1 MKQVM
6 VIRTDLKMGKGKM
19 AAQACHASLG
29 AYKKADPKKIRKW
42 ELEGGKKVVV
52 KAKDLR
58 EFYEIYE
65 IVKSTDIP
73 VYLVQDAG
81 RTELPKGTVTC
92 IGIGPDEDEKIDKV
106 TNELKLL

>member
-6 VIRTDLKMGKGKM
+6 VIRADLNMGKGKM

-29 AYKKADPKKIRKW
+29 AYKRSDEKIIKKW
-42 ELEGGKKVVV
+42 ELEGEKKVVV
-52 KAKDLR
+52 KVQSLR
-58 EFYEIYE
+58 ELYEIYE
-65 IVKSTDIP
+65 LVKNTDIP
-73 VYLVQDAG
+73 SYLVQDAG

-92 IGIGPDEDEKIDKV
+92 LGIGPDNDEKIDKI

>member
-6 VIRTDLKMGKGKM
+6 IIRTDLKMSKGKI

-29 AYKKADPKKIRKW
+29 AYKKADPQKIQKW

-52 KAKDLR
+52 RVKDLR
-58 EFYEIYE
+58 ELYEVYE
-65 IVKSTDIP
+65 VVKSIDIP
-73 VYLVQDAG
+73 IYLVQDAG
-81 RTELPKGTVTC
+81 MTELPKGTVTC
-92 IGIGPDEDEKIDKV
+92 LGIGPDEDEKIDKI